1 MTKQSGFRPFL
12 RYVAAVSLWA
22 SVAQAQEVPP
32 PASVPAPQA
41 TETAAVSG
49 NGSTAN
55 AEFDRGMT
63 ALNAGQNAQAIEAF
77 NAAYLIDHNPA
88 SLMNLGIA
96 QTNAGQLQNAVE
108 SLTRYTQ
115 TANEFR
121 DAETIKAVKAEIER
135 IRSSNGVVVVRVNP
149 ANAAIQLD
157 GQMVT
162 PIEGEL
168 VVVPGQRHFLIFAEG
183 FMKYDQVMAVAVG
196 RFALDVTLTPVSA
209 APVTLP
215 TPAVADAKAPVEDDD
230 KTDEVEK
237 SHSGGSCV
245 LNNVCFGPVLSLIG
259 PPNLIGGGLHFRLGD
274 YFGAGVEYQATPS
287 ISVDPIKVST
297 SLFSVNARVY
307 PFAGAFFLGG
317 GFGYQSIN
325 GAFSNSDVSVAANAS
340 FPAGMFGLGFMG
352 KDGFVMGMDLNV
364 LLPLGSSSVSITNM
378 QVHKEFQGMTIP
390 QNEIDDARGEVQKEL
405 KKVVDAMPVFF
416 QFNLLRLGYMF

>member
-1 MTKQSGFRPFL
+1 MSGS
-12 RYVAAVSLWA
+12 A
-22 SVAQAQEVPP
+22 
-32 PASVPAPQA
+32 
-41 TETAAVSG
+41 
-49 NGSTAN
+49 AN
-55 AEFDRGMT
+55 AEFDRGMA
-63 ALNAGQNAQAIEAF
+63 ALNAGQNEQAIAAF
-77 NAAYLIDHNPA
+77 NAAYLVDHNPA
-88 SLMNLGIA
+88 ALMNLGIA
-96 QTNAGQLQNAVE
+96 QTNAGQLQSAVE

-115 TANEFR
+115 VANEFR
-121 DAETIKAVKAEIER
+121 DAETIKSVKAEIER

-149 ANAAIQLD
+149 PNAAIQLD

-168 VVVPGQRHFLIFAEG
+168 VVMPGQRHFVLWAEG
-183 FMKYDQVMAVAVG
+183 FVKYDQVMAVAVG

-209 APVTLP
+209 APVALP
-215 TPAVADAKAPVEDDD
+215 APAVAAADDAAADDEGDKA
-230 KTDEVEK
+230 DESEK
-237 SHSGGSCV
+237 GHAGGSCV

-287 ISVDPIKVST
+287 ISINPIKVSS
-297 SLFSVNARVY
+297 SLFSVNGRVY
-307 PFAGAFFLGG
+307 PFAGAFFLGA

-340 FPAGMFGLGFMG
+340 FPAAMFGLGFMG

-364 LLPLGSSSVSITNM
+364 LVPLGSSSVSIRDM

-390 QNEIDDARGEVQKEL
+390 QNEIDDARGEVQQEL